1 MATRKTTTKKAT
13 TKKKA
18 LAKKPEDYLVA
29 SDEPVYLNEDLAV
42 WDRSSGNVKREFT
55 QKMIEE
61 VKTSFKAG
69 GTKYHAAKILGI
81 HPQTFNKIKR
91 GDKPYDNAK
100 FNHLRAIFEQGRID
114 AALWH
119 VDFVRQQ
126 MIMSEGK
133 PVDIKAV
140 NWLTRFQNEVEEFGP
155 EEKRLDVNLKSTS
168 LESIQEQI
176 ATSLIET
183 YGNPDES

>member
-29 SDEPVYLNEDLAV
+29 SDEPVYLNEDLSTWRMGGSV
-42 WDRSSGNVKREFT
+42 RREFT
-55 QKMIEE
+55 KKMLDD
-61 VKTSFKAG
+61 VKESFKTG
-69 GTKYHAAKILGI
+69 GTKYHAAQILGI

-91 GDKPYDNAK
+91 GDNPYGNAN

-126 MIMSEGK
+126 MIISEGK
-133 PVDIKAV
+133 PVDIKAI
-140 NWLTRFQNEVEEFGP
+140 NWLTRFQGDVEEFRP

-168 LESIQEQI
+168 LEGIQEQI
-176 ATSLIET
+176 TTSLIET
-183 YGNPDES
+183 YGNTDES